1 MAHRIE
7 KEPLNQEAVVTE
19 FEHKLSRVRVL
30 YEQYFLGIEKREP
43 TIPLKDVV
51 RLMRDLD
58 KERINNTRLR
68 YRYRSLVARFNTYRT
83 YWHRTIRAINNGTYH
98 RDVARLRRK
107 MAAEGINVAMPRS
120 GRMKNPKEVEKAV
133 TEAFRQQAEQKKK
146 GTKKPK
152 HRKSPANIRGKA
164 ADDIKKDVETGYDSK
179 GGGLKEAKTSEYQ
192 PVPQTTGLPKNFS
205 DDKMRSLFRRYV
217 KAKKM
222 CGEDVSK
229 VQYESLV
236 RTVSTQAPKVQE
248 VHKGR
253 EVDFDVVIR
262 KGRVI
267 LQAKSK

>member
-1 MAHRIE
+1 MARRVE
-7 KEPLNQEAVVTE
+7 KAPLDQEATVTE

-83 YWHRTIRAINNGTYH
+83 YWFRTMRAINAGTYH

-107 MAAEGINVAMPRS
+107 MASEGINVAMPTS
-120 GRMKNPKEVEKAV
+120 GRMKSPREVEKAV
-133 TEAFRQQAEQKKK
+133 TEAYRKHKEQEGQEPKKR
-146 GTKKPK
+146 K
-152 HRKSPANIRGKA
+152 HRKSPMNIRGKA
-164 ADDIKKDVETGYDSK
+164 AEEIRQDVETGYKD
-179 GGGLKEAKTSEYQ
+179 AATSEFK
-192 PVPQTTGLPKNFS
+192 PVPPAQPAGLPSGFS
-205 DDKMRSLFRRYV
+205 EDKMRSLYRRFV

-222 CGEDVSK
+222 CGEDPRQVR
-229 VQYESLV
+229 YESLV
-236 RTVSTQAPKVQE
+236 KTVATQTPKVQA
-248 VHKGR
+248 VHQGR

-262 KGRVI
+262 KGRVV
-267 LQAKSK
+267 LQAKPK

>member
-1 MAHRIE
+1 MAMKVD
-7 KEPLNQEAVVTE
+7 KEPLNQEATVTE

-83 YWHRTIRAINNGTYH
+83 YWYRTMRAINNGTYH

-107 MAAEGINVAMPRS
+107 MSAEGINVSMPRS
-120 GRMKNPKEVEKAV
+120 GRMKSPKEVEKAV
-133 TEAFRQQAEQKKK
+133 TEAYRQHKEQQEKKPAKKK
-146 GTKKPK
+146 
-152 HRKSPANIRGKA
+152 HRMSAANIRGKA
-164 ADDIKKDVETGYDSK
+164 ADDIRKDSQDPVAKPNS
-179 GGGLKEAKTSEYQ
+179 GGLKEARTSEYKPAQ
-192 PVPQTTGLPKNFS
+192 PAATKS
-205 DDKMRSLFRRYV
+205 YSEDKMRSLFRRYV

-229 VQYESLV
+229 VRYETLV
-236 RTVSTQAPKVQE
+236 RTVETQAPKVQK
-248 VHKGR
+248 VHKGKDI
-253 EVDFDVVIR
+253 DFDVVIR
-262 KGRVI
+262 KGRVV
-267 LQAKSK
+267 LQAKPK

>member
-1 MAHRIE
+1 MARKVE
-7 KEPLNQEAVVTE
+7 NEPINQEAVVTE

-83 YWHRTIRAINNGTYH
+83 YWYRTIRAINNGTYH

-107 MAAEGINVAMPRS
+107 MAADGINVAMPRS
-120 GRMKNPKEVEKAV
+120 GRMKSPRAVEKAV
-133 TEAFRQQAEQKKK
+133 AEAYRQKEAQDKQGPKKQ
-146 GTKKPK
+146 K

-164 ADDIKKDVETGYDSK
+164 ADDIRQDVESGYK
-179 GGGLKEAKTSEYQ
+179 GKGLKEAKTSEYS
-192 PVPQTTGLPKNFS
+192 PVKPSGLPKNFT

-229 VQYESLV
+229 VRYDSLV
-236 RTVSTQAPKVQE
+236 RTVANQTPKVQA

-253 EVDFDVVIR
+253 DVDFDVVIR

-267 LQAKSK
+267 LQAKPK

>member
-1 MAHRIE
+1 MKVD
-7 KEPLNQEAVVTE
+7 KEPLNQEATVTE
-19 FEHKLSRVRVL
+19 FEQKLSRVRVL

-83 YWHRTIRAINNGTYH
+83 YWNRTIRAINNGTYH

-107 MAAEGINVAMPRS
+107 MAADGINVSMPRS
-120 GRMKNPKEVEKAV
+120 GRMKSPKEVEKAV
-133 TEAFRQQAEQKKK
+133 AEAYRQQKEQQKKK
-146 GTKKPK
+146 PAKKK
-152 HRKSPANIRGKA
+152 HRMSAANIRGKA
-164 ADDIKKDVETGYDSK
+164 ADDIRKDAETG
-179 GGGLKEAKTSEYQ
+179 GGGLKESKTSEFKPVQ
-192 PVPQTTGLPKNFS
+192 PAASKPYS
-205 DDKMRSLFRRYV
+205 EDKMRSLFRRYV

-229 VQYESLV
+229 VRYESLV
-236 RTVSTQAPKVQE
+236 RTVETQAPKVQK
-248 VHKGR
+248 VHKGKDI
-253 EVDFDVVIR
+253 DFDVVIR

-267 LQAKSK
+267 LQAKPK